1 MSASSSKSSLF
12 ITLRPWLISAVALLA
27 LVLLVQ
33 QLAKPSGP
41 ERPERGP
48 RGAVSEDFLV
58 SASAVERVDL
68 PVHYNAL
75 GTVTAFN
82 TVVVRSRIDGELV
95 KVLFEEGQRVKAG
108 DLLAVIDPRSYRAAL
123 DEADLRLVVLQAL
136 DVLRRCQQVQVVI
149 AENTHQR
156 VAHAIKE
163 AQGFQRLRATVDQV
177 TDQPQSIKLWV
188 ERHLLEQA
196 FQRFEAALQVA
207 DGIRRHQCK
216 DPGTARRNGLM
227 MASKCLPSSATIS

>member
-123 DEADLRLVVLQAL
+123 DEAEGTLQQNQAQLRNAEIDLQRYQDLLAQDSIARQTLELARENLTLAKKRYETGAYDVLEFNEAQRSLTKTQNELVVSYYGYLTSLAAL
-136 DVLRRCQQVQVVI
+136 DY
-149 AENTHQR
+149 
-156 VAHAIKE
+156 AI
-163 AQGFQRLRATVDQV
+163 G
-177 TDQPQSIKLWV
+177 
-188 ERHLLEQA
+188 
-196 FQRFEAALQVA
+196 
-207 DGIRRHQCK
+207 
-216 DPGTARRNGLM
+216 N
-227 MASKCLPSSATIS
+227 

>member
-82 TVVVRSRIDGELV
+82 TVVVRSRRAPAATKRMDNALSEEERRRLAELL
-95 KVLFEEGQRVKAG
+95 KEEEKQ
-108 DLLAVIDPRSYRAAL
+108 
-123 DEADLRLVVLQAL
+123 
-136 DVLRRCQQVQVVI
+136 
-149 AENTHQR
+149 
-156 VAHAIKE
+156 
-163 AQGFQRLRATVDQV
+163 
-177 TDQPQSIKLWV
+177 
-188 ERHLLEQA
+188 
-196 FQRFEAALQVA
+196 
-207 DGIRRHQCK
+207 
-216 DPGTARRNGLM
+216 
-227 MASKCLPSSATIS
+227 